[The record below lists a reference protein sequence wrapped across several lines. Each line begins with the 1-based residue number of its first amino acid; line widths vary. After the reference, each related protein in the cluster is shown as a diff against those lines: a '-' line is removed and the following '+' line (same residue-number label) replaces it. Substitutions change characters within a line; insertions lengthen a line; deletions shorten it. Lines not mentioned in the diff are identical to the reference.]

1 MTARRHEDP
10 TGQDIAR
17 QDPTGQDS
25 ARKDQAGVGLA
36 HRVGRFAAGLTLDS
50 VPEDV
55 TERARYL
62 ILDAVGLAFASADRD
77 FAEVAA
83 TALGP
88 GSATGSGAE
97 GDSPVLGR
105 PERLEP
111 RDAAVL
117 NGVLVHG
124 LDFDDTHIAS
134 VTHVSATALPAALA
148 AAVQADRGGDELLAA
163 YVLGIE
169 VAARVGLGGAG
180 HFHDSGFHP
189 TPVAGAFGAA
199 TVAAK
204 LAGLDAHGI
213 ATAQGIVGSMAAGL
227 LEFLEDGAW
236 TKRLHPGW
244 AAMCGLTAA
253 SFARAGWSGPPAV
266 YEGRFGL
273 YNTHLQTTERAARPE
288 AVAEGLGEVWE
299 VTRTAVKPYASCH
312 FTHPFIDAALH
323 LRRQGADP
331 ARITRVTAGIHPVPG
346 KVIAQPLAAKRTPRS
361 EYDAKFSLPFTVAAA
376 LVRDRFGLA
385 ELTTPAREDDDILAL
400 ARRVEITDDPGSAF
414 PDAYSG
420 VLSVEL
426 DDGRVLTH
434 REQVNR
440 GHDTRPLT
448 NADITVKFRE
458 NMAARTDADD
468 AVTTRVETAVLGLGR
483 SGGPTMT
490 ARQFAEA
497 CSSAPSSGG
506 QGSGPHHT

>member
-1 MTARRHEDP
+1 MTERQWEAPAPRDA
-10 TGQDIAR
+10 TGTEAG
-17 QDPTGQDS
+17 TG
-25 ARKDQAGVGLA
+25 AGAGAGAEAGLA
-36 HRVGRFAAGLTLDS
+36 HRVGRFAAGLTLD
-50 VPEDV
+50 VIPEDV
-55 TERARYL
+55 AERARYL
-62 ILDAVGLAFASADRD
+62 MLDAVGLAFVSADRD
-77 FAEVAA
+77 FAEAA
-83 TALGP
+83 AAAVGP
-88 GSATGSGAE
+88 DSVTGSARTG
-97 GDSPVLGR
+97 GDCPVLGR

-117 NGVLVHG
+117 NGVLIHG

-134 VTHVSATALPAALA
+134 VTHVSASALPAALA
-148 AAVQADRGGDELLAA
+148 AAVRADAGGDELLAA

-180 HFHDSGFHP
+180 HFHDGGFHP

-204 LAGLDAHGI
+204 LAGLDADGI
-213 ATAQGIVGSMAAGL
+213 ATAQGVVGSMAAGL

-273 YNTHLQTTERAARPE
+273 YNTHLRTPERTARPE
-288 AVAEGLGEVWE
+288 AVAEGLGTAWE
-299 VTRTAVKPYASCH
+299 LMRTAVKPYASCH
-312 FTHPFIDAALH
+312 FTHPFIDAALA

-346 KVIAQPLAAKRTPRS
+346 KVIAEPLAAKRTPRS

-376 LVRDRFGLA
+376 LVRDRFGLT
-385 ELTTPAREDDDILAL
+385 ELSTPARESEDVLAL
-400 ARRVEITDDPGSAF
+400 ARRVEVTDDPESAF
-414 PDAYSG
+414 PSAYSG
-420 VLSVEL
+420 VLSIEL

-448 NADITVKFRE
+448 NADITAKFRE
-458 NMAARTDADD
+458 NMATRTGADD
-468 AVTTRVETAVLGLGR
+468 TVTARVESAVLGLGKAATDNT
-483 SGGPTMT
+483 PPLT
-490 ARQFAEA
+490 AHQFAET
-497 CSSAPSSGG
+497 CSSAPR
-506 QGSGPHHT
+506 

>member
-1 MTARRHEDP
+1 MRPEQHGAPAQRDP
-10 TGQDIAR
+10 AGAGIAYR
-17 QDPTGQDS
+17 M
-25 ARKDQAGVGLA
+25 
-36 HRVGRFAAGLTLDS
+36 GRFAAGLTLES
-50 VPEDV
+50 IPEEV
-55 TERARYL
+55 VERARYL
-62 ILDAVGLAFASADRD
+62 LLDAVGLAFVSADRD
-77 FAEVAA
+77 FVETAA
-83 TALGP
+83 AAVGP
-88 GSATGSGAE
+88 GSAAGAAA
-97 GDSPVLGR
+97 GGNCPVLGR

-117 NGVLVHG
+117 NGVLIHG

-134 VTHVSATALPAALA
+134 VTHVTASALPAALA

-204 LAGLDAHGI
+204 LAGLGPAGI

-273 YNTHLQTTERAARPE
+273 YNTHLQTPERTARPE
-288 AVAEGLGEVWE
+288 AVTEGLGEVWE
-299 VTRTAVKPYASCH
+299 LSRTAVKPYASCH
-312 FTHPFIDAALH
+312 FTHPFIDTALL

-346 KVIAQPLAAKRTPRS
+346 KVIAEPLAAKRTPRS

-385 ELTTPAREDDDILAL
+385 ELSTPARESEEILAL
-400 ARRVEITDDPGSAF
+400 AGRVDVTDDPESAF
-414 PDAYSG
+414 PNAYSG
-420 VLSVEL
+420 VLSIEL
-426 DDGRVLTH
+426 DNGQVLTH

-440 GHDTRPLT
+440 GHETRPLT
-448 NADITVKFRE
+448 NADITAKFRA
-458 NMAARTDADD
+458 NMAARSDADE
-468 AVTTRVETAVLGLGR
+468 AVTARVEAAVLGLGR
-483 SGGPTMT
+483 GGAHAMT
-490 ARQFAEA
+490 ARQFAEV
-497 CSSAPSSGG
+497 CSSAPR
-506 QGSGPHHT
+506 